1 MDMIIMDLDFLKL
14 MVVDVLVQGIQ
25 GSMFKIIIM
34 YNFFILEMF

>member
-1 MDMIIMDLDFLKL
+1 MDMIIMDLVFLKL

-25 GSMFKIIIM
+25 GSMFKIFIM